1 MLFYRNIDFGFFFIN
16 PPGIETFRVQKSEP
30 TGCFLFTFQKPMS
43 HILSN
48 FAYKLLL
55 LNDLDHGSNIL
66 DFIEISFSSFL
77 HCCEEKWF

>member
-1 MLFYRNIDFGFFFIN
+1 MDLFIN
-16 PPGIETFRVQKSEP
+16 PPEIETFRVQKSVP
-30 TGCFLFTFQKPMS
+30 TGCFLFTLKKPMS

-55 LNDLDHGSNIL
+55 LIDLDHGSNIL

-77 HCCEEKWF
+77 HWCKEKWF